1 MHSVYIN
8 KIAKFLPNEPISNDE
23 MERVLGQIG
32 GKPSRA
38 RRIILRSNGIKQRYY
53 AIDKEQN
60 LNYNNAQLTAHAIR
74 NLGIDL
80 DIIETLSCGTTLP
93 DQLMPN
99 HAVMVHGELKS
110 KPCEVVATSGI
121 CLSGITALK
130 HAYLSVKSEESN
142 TAVATGSEVA
152 STLLHAKNFKAE
164 SAFNA
169 TLFDKHPEIAFEKDF
184 LRWMLSDGAGA
195 MLLQNR
201 PNEDALSL
209 KIEWIEIFSFA
220 NEFEVCMYAGGEKKD
235 TLFQGYREFSQ
246 EEWLEQSLFSVKQD
260 VKLLNANIV
269 EVTVKRTLE
278 KVLEKR
284 ELKADDISW
293 FLPHYSSKYFE
304 KEVYDS
310 LVKANFEIPKERWF
324 TNLTECGNTGS
335 ASIYIMLEALFNSK
349 RLTKGEKILCYV
361 PESGRFSSSFML
373 LEVV

>member
-1 MHSVYIN
+1 VHRVYIN

-23 MERVLGQIG
+23 MEIVLGQIG

-38 RRIILRSNGIKQRYY
+38 RRIILRSNGIKKRYY
-53 AIDKEQN
+53 AIDKAQN
-60 LNYNNAQLTAHAIR
+60 LNYNNAQLTANAIR

-80 DIIETLSCGTTLP
+80 DTIETLSCGTTLP

-110 KPCEVVATSGI
+110 SPCEVVATSGI

-142 TAVATGSEVA
+142 LAVATGSEVA

-164 SAFNA
+164 SAFNE
-169 TLFDKHPEIAFEKDF
+169 TLFEKHPEIAFEKDF

-201 PNEDALSL
+201 PNEHALSL

-235 TLFQGYREFSQ
+235 ALFQGYREFSQ
-246 EEWLEQSLFSVKQD
+246 KEWLEQSLFSVKQD

-278 KVLEKR
+278 KVREKR
-284 ELKADDISW
+284 ELKADEVSW

-304 KEVYDS
+304 KEVYES
-310 LVKANFEIPKERWF
+310 LIKANFEIPKERWF

-335 ASIYIMLEALFNSK
+335 ASIYIMLEELFNSK